1 MALTDTKIKTA
12 KSKAKPYKLTDGGGM
27 YLLVNPNGSK
37 YWQYRFRL
45 NNKQGTYQIGSYP
58 DVSLKKARDEH
69 QLAREYV
76 AEGINPKAIK
86 LERKAE
92 DERNNYRF
100 DHYYTAWLSKQN
112 LAPSTLKDLEQRV
125 KKNLTPFMDKKS
137 VGEFTTLDLLNI
149 LQRVSER
156 GARET
161 AIKMAGVLRR
171 VFNDILLLQLI
182 ETNPAAGLAELLP
195 KPDPKKKKNFSHI
208 TNIHDLSNLLKAVD
222 QVRPRQDYA
231 VTMALRLM
239 PLVFLRPKNI
249 RYMKWEYINF
259 HKKQILFPAREMKRN
274 TDHVVPLSEQ
284 AMKIL
289 KSIHELTGDDEYV
302 FSTSRGNGK
311 PMSENTTTKA
321 IQTLIDPDTGNACGK
336 EFMTSHGFR
345 HTASTLLNELGYDPD
360 VIELQLAHINK
371 DRIRATYNKA
381 QWMEKRTQMM
391 QEWADYLDQLKEA
404 D

>member
-1 MALTDTKIKTA
+1 MALTDTKVKNT

-27 YLLVNPNGSK
+27 YLLVRPNGSK
-37 YWQYRFRL
+37 YWQYRFRI

-69 QLAREYV
+69 KLAREHV

-92 DERNNYRF
+92 EERNNHRF
-100 DHYYTAWLSKQN
+100 DHYYKAWLSNQN
-112 LAPSTLKDLEQRV
+112 LAPSTLKDLKQRV
-125 KKNLTPFMDKKS
+125 KKNLTPFMDKKG
-137 VGEFTTLDLLNI
+137 VGEYTTLDLLKI

-208 TNIHDLSNLLKAVD
+208 TNVHDLSNLLIAID

-249 RYMKWEYINF
+249 RYMKWEYVNF
-259 HKKQILFPAREMKRN
+259 HTKQILFPAHEMKRN
-274 TDHVVPLSEQ
+274 TDHVVPLSDQ
-284 AMKIL
+284 ALKIL

-302 FSTSRGNGK
+302 FSTTRGNGK

-321 IQTLIDPDTGNACGK
+321 IQTLIDPDTRNAYGK

-345 HTASTLLNELGYDPD
+345 HTASTFLNELGYDPD

-391 QEWADYLDQLKEA
+391 QEWADYLDQLKEVN
-404 D
+404 